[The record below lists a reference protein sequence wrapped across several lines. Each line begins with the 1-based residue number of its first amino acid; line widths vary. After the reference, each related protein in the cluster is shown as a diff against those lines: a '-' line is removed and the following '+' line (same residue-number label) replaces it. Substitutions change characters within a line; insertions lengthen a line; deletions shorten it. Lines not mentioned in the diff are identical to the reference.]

1 VRVAYLTS
9 RYPAVSHTFI
19 AREVRGLREL
29 GVDVCTYAVRGAAAG
44 DALSPGDRAE
54 LARTVALLPTTP
66 GRLAGAHARALAR
79 APLAYLRTLAGSV
92 RLSTGGLRATL
103 WRLFYFAEAMLLW
116 DSCRAGRIGHVHV
129 HFPNVAA
136 DVAML
141 AAGFGAAAGRGP
153 RTWSL
158 SVHGPTEFFDV
169 RGHRLAEKVADAR
182 FVVCISDFAR
192 SQVMGV
198 VEPAQWPKLHV
209 VRLGVDLAQLD
220 PGGAA

>member
-1 VRVAYLTS
+1 VRLAYLTS

-29 GVDVCTYAVRGAAAG
+29 GVDVHTYAIRRAAPG
-44 DALSPGDRAE
+44 DALSPGDAE
-54 LARTVALLPTTP
+54 ERARTQALLPTTP
-66 GRLAGAHARALAR
+66 ARLLGAHARALAA
-79 APLAYLRTLAGSV
+79 APGAYARGLAASL
-92 RLSTGGLRATL
+92 RLSTGGARATL

-116 DSCRAGRIGHVHV
+116 DSCRRRDIRHVHV

-141 AAGFGAAAGRGP
+141 AGAFGRAAGAGP
-153 RTWSL
+153 RSWSL

-169 RGHRLAEKVADAR
+169 TGHRLPEKVRAAR

-192 SQVMGV
+192 SQIMGLV
-198 VEPAQWPKLHV
+198 DEGEWGKLHV
-209 VRLGVDLAQLD
+209 VRLGVPVAELD
-220 PGGAA
+220 PGEPA